1 MVPRAGTV
9 YPPCGESDHAGTPS
23 VTRRMSV
30 KRTYTIAE
38 AAELTGLSR
47 KAIARRIERGS
58 LRSLV
63 RNGRRLVPRSE
74 LVRAG
79 LVPEE
84 GAAAPE
90 PAAAWQ
96 APVPNAGPEASP
108 EVMLASLMRE
118 LLDRLERQNTE
129 LANYRAITAQAE
141 SLHLEREVN
150 ELRARLLALEGRP
163 AAPATPAETI
173 HLPPQAA
180 QAASQPAPQPPYA
193 QPPATPERQADH
205 PLWLPPSAAHAPPPP
220 AQHPQPHRPAYAPAR
235 ATPVGRVL
243 LFVFEAAFIVVVAI
257 AAWLSDLEPPVIV
270 GSVGLAWLLVAVLE
284 WIRWSARRGP

>member
-1 MVPRAGTV
+1 
-9 YPPCGESDHAGTPS
+9 
-23 VTRRMSV
+23 MSV

-90 PAAAWQ
+90 PASTWQ
-96 APVPNAGPEASP
+96 APVPNAGAEGSP

-129 LANYRAITAQAE
+129 LASYRAITAQAE

-163 AAPATPAETI
+163 AAPTAPATPAETI

-180 QAASQPAPQPPYA
+180 QAAPPPVPQPPYA
-193 QPPATPERQADH
+193 QPAATPERQADR
-205 PLWLPPSAAHAPPPP
+205 PLWLPPSAAHAPAPP
-220 AQHPQPHRPAYAPAR
+220 AQPPQQHRPAYAPPR

-243 LFVFEAAFIVVVAI
+243 LFVLEAAFIVAVAV

-284 WIRWSARRGP
+284 WIRWSARRGR

>member
-1 MVPRAGTV
+1 MGTSF
-9 YPPCGESDHAGTPS
+9 PF
-23 VTRRMSV
+23 RMSV

-79 LVPEE
+79 LIPEE

-90 PAAAWQ
+90 PAATFQ
-96 APVPNAGPEASP
+96 PPVPNAGAEGSP

-129 LANYRAITAQAE
+129 LASYRAITAQAE

-163 AAPATPAETI
+163 AAPAEAI

-180 QAASQPAPQPPYA
+180 QTAPPLVPQPPYP
-193 QPPATPERQADH
+193 QPPARPERQQPDH
-205 PLWLPPSAAHAPPPP
+205 PLWLPPSAAHGPAAP
-220 AQHPQPHRPAYAPAR
+220 AQPPQHHRPAYAPPR

-243 LFVFEAAFIVVVAI
+243 LFVLEAAFIVAVAV

-284 WIRWSARRGP
+284 WIRWSARRGR